1 MINFDSENDTVV
13 DQEVV
18 KKLKGWG
25 NYIQAKLGFRNHWY
39 PVGFSED
46 LEEGKPKPIQLG
58 GEKLLINRIDGDV
71 FCIAD
76 TCLHRGV
83 SLSEKIECYSK
94 DTVTCWYHGW
104 TYNFNDGKLCDI
116 LTDPNSQMIGTRALQ
131 TYPVEEAKGMIFV
144 FLGDVIEG
152 EETPALG
159 LDLPPWFLDDD
170 RYVLGIG
177 REIESN
183 WRLGAE
189 NGFDTTHIFIHK
201 DSPYLTARD
210 APIPLGFATEQKL
223 ELGIH
228 DKDGEPK
235 GVVDPLMGNY
245 RPVFEANIKGESAL
259 SSVRPEG
266 EHSTIYQVSL
276 WMPGIL
282 TVENHPEPDIT
293 QVEFYVPIDEK
304 RHMYFQILSKKGVTE
319 PEQIHRYKEEFK
331 SLHEPLALR
340 GFNDDDIW
348 ARKASQAFYDDDYG
362 WLEEQL
368 FEPDHNLIAWRK
380 LASEHCR
387 GIQRAPRTG
396 AARVVVKKDE

>member
-1 MINFDSENDTVV
+1 MINFDGENDTVV

-39 PVGFSED
+39 PVGFSDE
-46 LEEGKPKPIQLG
+46 LEENKPMPIQLG
-58 GEKLLINRIDGDV
+58 GEKLLINRIDGKV

-83 SLSEKIECYSK
+83 QMSEKIECYSK

-116 LTDPNSQMIGTRALQ
+116 LTDPNSKMIGTRALQ
-131 TYPVEEAKGMIFV
+131 TYFVEEAKGMIFV
-144 FLGDVIEG
+144 FLGDVAEG
-152 EETPALG
+152 EEPPALG

-170 RYVLGIG
+170 RYVLGIK

-201 DSPYLTARD
+201 DSKYLTARD
-210 APIPLGFATEQKL
+210 APIPLGFATNQKL
-223 ELGIH
+223 ELDIR
-228 DKDGEPK
+228 DKDGESK

-245 RPVFEANIKGESAL
+245 QPVFDATIKGEHAL

-266 EHSTIYQVSL
+266 EHSTIHQISL

-282 TVENHPEPDIT
+282 TVENHPERDIT
-293 QVEFYVPIDEK
+293 QIEFYVPIDEN
-304 RHMYFQILSKKGVTE
+304 RHMYFQVLSKENVTE
-319 PEQIHRYKEEFK
+319 PEQIKSYKEVFD

-340 GFNDDDIW
+340 GFNDDDVW
-348 ARKASQAFYDDDYG
+348 ARKASQAFYDDDSG

-368 FEPDHNLIAWRK
+368 FEADHNLVAWRK

-387 GIQRAPRTG
+387 GIQRAPKTG
-396 AARVVVKKDE
+396 AARVVAPKKK